1 MESTCGLALVWR
13 IYIRPRVVIHCRKA
27 PATPAASASPAGFS
41 VLALRAIPAMLRRVV
56 SPTPVE
62 PSLDRFAELAG
73 RHNVVPVFTQL
84 AADFETPLSAYLKLR
99 DNRHSFL
106 LESAESTEKGGRW
119 SIIGSNP
126 RRVFEA
132 RDKEI
137 TVREGSKSRIY
148 TAEGDVLAALE
159 REMSPFKPATHSGL
173 PVFSGG
179 MVGYLSYDAVR
190 QFEPTLG
197 TPPPDALGIP
207 DAMFLLADTL
217 LVFDHRL
224 RRLQVIA
231 NVFIDEFATTADA
244 YAEASGKISA
254 IVEILNRPLHVPAL
268 NGLLNVEPVEA
279 ASNTTQEDFEQMVR
293 AGKEYIAAGDIFQF
307 VPSQRFE
314 TPFDLPPVDLY
325 RALRFVNPSPYMFIL
340 ELGDFALVGSSP
352 EVHVRSIHGRI
363 DIRPIAG
370 TRWRGKTPEE
380 DDALAADLLADP
392 KERAEHLMLVDLA
405 RNDVGRIAKHGSVK
419 VDDFMIVERYSHVM
433 HIVSNVTGEL
443 DPGHSAYDVLR
454 ATFPA
459 GTVSGAPKIR
469 AMQII
474 NSLEKNKRCAYAGAV
489 GYFGFDGSHD
499 SCITLRTCLLKDGKA
514 YVQAGAGVV
523 ADSDPTYE
531 YNETVNKAKG
541 MLRAIA
547 LAKTL
552 ED

>member
-1 MESTCGLALVWR
+1 MPPWLAPGLGQGLPSGLAPAPFPVILR
-13 IYIRPRVVIHCRKA
+13 GVVTHI
-27 PATPAASASPAGFS
+27 
-41 VLALRAIPAMLRRVV
+41 
-56 SPTPVE
+56 PVE
-62 PSLDRFAELAG
+62 PCLADFTTLAQRG
-73 RHNVVPVFTQL
+73 NVVPVYTQL

-99 DNRHSFL
+99 DSRHSFL
-106 LESAESTEKGGRW
+106 LESAESTEKDGRW
-119 SIIGSNP
+119 SIVGSGP
-126 RRVFEA
+126 KWVFEA
-132 RDKEI
+132 RGKEI
-137 TVREGSKSRIY
+137 TIRNGGKSR
-148 TAEGDVLAALE
+148 TFTTPDDVLAALE
-159 REMSPFKPATHSGL
+159 REMAHYQPVRHGAL

-179 MVGYLSYDAVR
+179 AVGYLAYDAVR
-190 QFEPTLG
+190 QFEPTLAP
-197 TPPPDALGIP
+197 PPPDALGIP
-207 DAMFLLADTL
+207 DAVFLLADTL

-224 RRLQVIA
+224 RRIQVVANAFLNEHPTAEEAYTAARGRIA
-231 NVFIDEFATTADA
+231 AL
-244 YAEASGKISA
+244 
-254 IVEILNRPLHVPAL
+254 VEILNRPLHVPSL
-268 NGLLNVEPVEA
+268 NGLVHVDPVNAE
-279 ASNTTQEDFEQMVR
+279 SNTSQEEYESMVR
-293 AGKEYIAAGDIFQF
+293 TGKEFIAAGDIFQF
-307 VPSQRFE
+307 VPSQRFC
-314 TPFDLPPVDLY
+314 TDFARPPVDLY

-340 ELGDFALVGSSP
+340 ELGDFSLVGSSP
-352 EVHVRSIHGRI
+352 EVHVRSINGRI

-405 RNDVGRIAKHGSVK
+405 RNDVGRIAKHGAVK

-433 HIVSNVTGEL
+433 HLVSNVSGEL
-443 DPGHSAYDVLR
+443 DPSHSAYDVLR

-514 YVQAGAGVV
+514 YVQTGAGVV

-541 MLRAIA
+541 TLRAIA
-547 LAKTL
+547 LARTI
-552 ED
+552 E